1 MKNCKNCKNC
11 SKGQSHFKPPRLA
24 LPLQE
29 LIDPTRHSVE
39 QRMDHVWSK
48 FGCGKDGRGMS
59 RYKTKHNKAG
69 GKVTVPSHKGE
80 YTSIV
85 LYLQSNIPPPNAG
98 ESPQKKSICR
108 CKKFVIDKILYI
120 DHHGI
125 TWTLEFILVLAFHIC
140 FREIRTNVQKG
151 KAISNP

>member
-48 FGCGKDGRGMS
+48 FGCGKNGRGMS

-69 GKVTVPSHKGE
+69 GKVRRSHR
-80 YTSIV
+80 T
-85 LYLQSNIPPPNAG
+85 
-98 ESPQKKSICR
+98 
-108 CKKFVIDKILYI
+108 
-120 DHHGI
+120 
-125 TWTLEFILVLAFHIC
+125 
-140 FREIRTNVQKG
+140 RENTHLLSC
-151 KAISNP
+151 ISNPIYLLLTPG